1 MSEASFLSV
10 EQVECLH
17 EAAINRF
24 GGSHGLRDR
33 LLLEGAVFHPRN
45 VYYYAQGD
53 LFDVAAG
60 YAFHI
65 SEAQAF
71 LDGNKR
77 TAIAAALVF
86 LDGNGVT
93 ISSQTQRLYD
103 AMIGISEKRVSKA
116 DLAALLRDLAT
127 RPHDSWETDPP

>member
-1 MSEASFLSV
+1 MSEPGFLNV
-10 EQVECLH
+10 EQVEWLH
-17 EAAINRF
+17 QVAIDRF

-33 LLLEGAVFHPRN
+33 LQLEGAVFHPRN

-53 LFDVAAG
+53 LFDVAAA

-86 LDGNGVT
+86 LDSNG
-93 ISSQTQRLYD
+93 IAIPSDTQRLYD

-116 DLAALLRDLAT
+116 NLAALLRELAT
-127 RPHDSWETDPP
+127 HPHDS

>member
-1 MSEASFLSV
+1 MSEPSFLTV
-10 EQVECLH
+10 DQVERLH
-17 EAAINRF
+17 ENLIDRF

-33 LLLEGAVFHPRN
+33 LLFEGAVLHPRN

-53 LFDVAAG
+53 LFDVAAA

-86 LDGNGVT
+86 LEGNGVVVPSET
-93 ISSQTQRLYD
+93 DRLYE
-103 AMIGISEKRVSKA
+103 AMIAMVEKRMGKVQ
-116 DLAALLRDLAT
+116 LAELLRELAT
-127 RPHDSWETDPP
+127 RLKD

>member
-1 MSEASFLSV
+1 MDCVIDSYSRER
-10 EQVECLH
+10 CC
-17 EAAINRF
+17 I
-24 GGSHGLRDR
+24 
-33 LLLEGAVFHPRN
+33 PRN

-53 LFDVAAG
+53 LFDVAAA

-86 LDGNGVT
+86 LEGNGVVVPSET
-93 ISSQTQRLYD
+93 DRLYE
-103 AMIGISEKRVSKA
+103 AMIAMVEKRMGKVQ
-116 DLAALLRDLAT
+116 LAELLRELAT
-127 RPHDSWETDPP
+127 RLKD

>member
-1 MSEASFLSV
+1 MSEPGFLTV
-10 EQVECLH
+10 EQVEWLH
-17 EAAINRF
+17 QVAIDRF

-33 LLLEGAVFHPRN
+33 FRLEGAVFHPRN

-53 LFDVAAG
+53 LFDVAAA

-86 LDGNGVT
+86 LDSNG
-93 ISSQTQRLYD
+93 IAIPSDTQHLYD
-103 AMIGISEKRVSKA
+103 AMIGISEKRVGKA
-116 DLAALLRDLAT
+116 DLAALLRELAT
-127 RPHDSWETDPP
+127 HPRDSG